1 MVVFTCSIIFFFFFA
16 RNWTLLVVQ
25 DYLEKINGFLFVVY
39 DVEKYREEKNDKNQS
54 DAVE

>member
-1 MVVFTCSIIFFFFFA
+1 MITVHAPWKFFFA